1 MWGWIILWQVEA
13 VREELIELDGL
24 ISELDGTVQPLFKR
38 RKSTGGAKAT
48 AKPKAKGKAKAKGSN
63 KGSC

>member
-1 MWGWIILWQVEA
+1 MEA